1 MLMCPFFFYN
11 CFIKRSLPNWANLQA
26 QKAIHLQRQKRRA
39 LHREETTDEE
49 SPEDIRQ
56 RNEKEAEILASALGE
71 GGVNHHEI
79 ISDVKHLRSLALLQ
93 ESMVCLYLD
102 LLFS

>member
-1 MLMCPFFFYN
+1 MPSFV
-11 CFIKRSLPNWANLQA
+11 CFVSSRSLPNWANLQA

-93 ESMVCLYLD
+93 ESMVGQLNT
-102 LLFS
+102 